1 MKMENN
7 RISASSGK
15 SGKFLVAALFIAAG
29 ALLLARNVG
38 WITSQLFDILV
49 SWQMLLIVVGIY
61 MMVKRAFIRGLVVFA
76 IGAYFLSPHI
86 GWLPVNV
93 NAILLPVIL
102 MAIGLAFI
110 FKPRRRRQ
118 PSGGEHRRGKEFASA
133 EYNSSDGVLRS
144 KNSFS
149 GIRQVVLDEVFKG
162 GTVQNMFGGTIV
174 DLRRTTLAEGET
186 YIDVECTFGGIEIYV
201 PSQWKV
207 VFRCN
212 TCVGG
217 CEDKRFGDG
226 VIDHSRLL
234 VIRGDITFG
243 GIEIKS

>member
-1 MKMENN
+1 MKMEKNQ
-7 RISASSGK
+7 ISASSRK

-29 ALLLARNVG
+29 VLLLARNVG
-38 WITSQLFDILV
+38 WISHPLFDILV
-49 SWQMLLIVVGIY
+49 SWQMLLIVLGIY
-61 MMVKRAFIRGLVVFA
+61 MMVKRAFIRGLALFA
-76 IGAYFLSPHI
+76 IGAYFLSPHL

-93 NAILLPVIL
+93 NTILLPVVL
-102 MAIGLAFI
+102 VAIGLAFLL
-110 FKPRRRRQ
+110 KPRHKKQ
-118 PSGGEHRRGKEFASA
+118 GPWGDHRRGKDFTSA
-133 EYNSSDGVLRS
+133 GYNSADGILRS

-162 GTVQNMFGGTIV
+162 GIIQNTFGGTAV
-174 DLRRTTLAEGET
+174 DLRRTTIPEGET

-201 PSQWKV
+201 PSEWKV
-207 VFRCN
+207 IFRCN
-212 TCVGG
+212 TCLGG

-226 VIDHSRLL
+226 VIDQSRLL